1 MTTELEARQLLIDSC
16 HSSIEADAALKR
28 RLVSPEFVSLLA
40 HIAIDEEDNGGDAPM
55 QAAYYLSQ
63 APSENVRPFE
73 PQLLALLTTANGYG
87 GHIALALGRM
97 RSSLAKAVI
106 QSELGDG
113 KFPSAWLYEEALR
126 HYAVHDA

>member
-1 MTTELEARQLLIDSC
+1 MITEHEARQLLIDSC
-16 HSSIEADAALKR
+16 HSSTEADAALLSK
-28 RLVSPEFVSLLA
+28 LASPEFVSLLVR
-40 HIAIDEEDNGGDAPM
+40 IALDEEDYGGDAPM

-87 GHIALALGRM
+87 GHVALALGRM
-97 RSSLAKAVI
+97 RSSSAKAVI

-113 KFPSAWLYEEALR
+113 EFPSAWLYKEALK
-126 HYAVHDA
+126 HYGAPDA